1 MENESRFLGIDFGL
15 KRIGLAL
22 SDPLL
27 IFAYPFKTI
36 ENNGKV
42 WENLKNIIKEN
53 SVKKIILGYPLK
65 FNREET
71 HVTEAVLDFKNSL
84 VEKFKIE
91 VILWDETLTSQIA
104 KKRVLESVN
113 KKSQRRN
120 KSIIDMNSASIILQE
135 FLEKRPSN

>member
-1 MENESRFLGIDFGL
+1 MEKELRILGIDFGL

-22 SDPLL
+22 SDPLK

-36 ENNGKV
+36 ENDNKV

-53 SVKKIILGYPLK
+53 SIEKIILGYPLR
-65 FNREET
+65 FSREET
-71 HVTEAVLDFKNSL
+71 HVTQAVLDFKNIL
-84 VEKFKIE
+84 INKFNIE

-113 KKSQRRN
+113 KKSQRRRRG
-120 KSIIDMNSASIILQE
+120 IIDMNSALVILQE
-135 FLEKRPSN
+135 FLEKKSSF